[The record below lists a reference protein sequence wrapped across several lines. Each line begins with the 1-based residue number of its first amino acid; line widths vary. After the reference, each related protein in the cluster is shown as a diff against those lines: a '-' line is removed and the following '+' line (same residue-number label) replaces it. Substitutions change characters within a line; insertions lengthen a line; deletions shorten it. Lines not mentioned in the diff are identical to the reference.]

1 MKPNLLFRIDEIILL
16 FNGVMAAFLTEI
28 FFRRSRDES

>member
-1 MKPNLLFRIDEIILL
+1 MKPNLIFRIDEIILL
-16 FNGVMAAFLTEI
+16 VNGVMTAFLTEI